1 MDNRHTQEFINYYLD
16 LKTEPQYAIMIKGAW
31 GSGKT
36 WFIERVLREYKTPDK
51 EFKFL
56 KVSLYGINTIEQIE
70 DEFYRQLH
78 PVLSNKAL
86 IFGANVLKNTLKA
99 SFKIDLNG
107 DSKPDLDINA
117 SIPSINLSDF
127 SREPNG
133 FVLVFDDIER
143 TSIELTLLFG
153 YINHFVEVNGYKAI
167 LIANEDEIIKSE
179 KRKNNDD
186 NHASAGYIRKKE
198 KLIGRTFEVVSD
210 LHGACGEFLG
220 KVSSRTVAKAFK
232 ADMQSVEALYRSA
245 GYNNLRHLRQ
255 YFLDV
260 ERITNLL
267 GVQYVKNDE
276 FMGIFCRQLLIF
288 SMEYRGGNL
297 SHEEFD
303 TIGKINYSLML
314 GDKKQDSKYDKI
326 VQKYSSPVLSEKL
339 LDGKHWREL
348 ICDGKVTDELR
359 TQLDITRF
367 FRSASAQA
375 WEYLWNF
382 RQLRENV
389 LSEQYDIARD
399 NLFSGKITEFGELL
413 MTASI
418 LIELANEGLTKDV
431 IQDII
436 NETNHQ
442 TDSHYSRMGP
452 KEIQHAFV
460 KSRHN
465 ELMAWQGMGFLNRDG
480 DDFKAIREHAKV
492 AQQNRFDSS
501 LEEFA
506 AQFSEELKKGDFTF
520 LSELSLSDQ
529 TRLRL
534 FELPFLHLTDPALFI
549 DSFRQLDPVV
559 MKRVSFSLK
568 NRYDDELCRS
578 KLHEEYDWLTSLKTT
593 ADGFISDLN
602 SSRFQVFHVKEF
614 TDYILANAIA
624 LFEPAQT

>member
-1 MDNRHTQEFINYYLD
+1 MDNCHTHKFINYYLD
-16 LKTEPQYAIMIKGAW
+16 LKTEPQYAIMLKGAW

-36 WFIERVLREYKTPDK
+36 WFIEQVFGEYKKANT

-78 PVLSNKAL
+78 PILSNKAL

-99 SFKIDLNG
+99 SLKIDLYG
-107 DSKPDLDINA
+107 DSKPDLDVNT

-143 TSIELTLLFG
+143 TGIELTLLFG

-179 KRKNNDD
+179 IRKNNDD
-186 NHASAGYIRKKE
+186 NNASADYIRKKE
-198 KLIGRTFEVVSD
+198 KLVGRTFEVVSD
-210 LHGACGEFLG
+210 LNGACEVFLG
-220 KVSSRTVAKAFK
+220 KVSSLTVAAAFK
-232 ADMQSVEALYRSA
+232 TDMQSVEALYWSA

-267 GVQYVKNDE
+267 GAQYVKNNE

-297 SHEEFD
+297 SHEEFN
-303 TIGKINYSLML
+303 TIGKVNYSLML
-314 GDKKQDSKYDKI
+314 GDKKQESKYDTI

-359 TQLDITRF
+359 SQLDITRF
-367 FRSASAQA
+367 FRSVSAQA
-375 WEYLWNF
+375 WEYLWDF
-382 RQLRENV
+382 RQLNENV
-389 LSEQYDIARD
+389 LYEQYNIARD
-399 NLFSGKITEFGELL
+399 NMFSGKFTEFGELL

-418 LIELANEGLTKDV
+418 LMELAREGLTTDV

-436 NETNHQ
+436 NETNRQ
-442 TDSHYSRMGP
+442 TESHYNRMGP
-452 KEIQHAFV
+452 EEIQHEFL

-465 ELMAWQGMGFLNRDG
+465 ELMAWRGMGFHNRDG
-480 DDFKAIREHAKV
+480 DDFKAIREHARV
-492 AQQNRFDSS
+492 AKQNRFDAS
-501 LEEFA
+501 LQEFA

-520 LSELSLSDQ
+520 LSELSLSDK

-534 FELPFLHLTDPALFI
+534 FELPFLHLTDPAVFI

-559 MKRVSFSLK
+559 MRRVSFSLK
-568 NRYDDELCRS
+568 NRYDDEHYRM
-578 KLHEEYDWLTSLKTT
+578 KLNEEYGWLISMK
-593 ADGFISDLN
+593 ANAESFISNSN

-614 TDYILANAIA
+614 IEYVLTNAIA
-624 LFEPAQT
+624 NFK